1 MSLVNAVLTKA
12 TDVLMAPFSTV
23 PPMVSLAVVSLLTA
37 AAMLVVFKR
46 TSDQARLAAVKRLI
60 HAGLF
65 EIRLFNDDLLAIM
78 RAQLEILR
86 HNATYL
92 RLSLVPMLWVIV
104 PLVLLIAQLQFMYG
118 YAPLQPGD
126 RALLKVQ
133 LRDNSADVSL
143 EVPAA
148 LRLDTPAVRLPG
160 AKEVVWR
167 LRPTEGGEYDVG
179 VKVGTERYTKRV
191 HVGGGVVRRSP
202 VRLEASLVN
211 QLLYP
216 SEPPL
221 PDDAPV
227 TAITVAYREQDLS
240 VWGWSLN
247 WMIWYFALSLV
258 FAFAL
263 RKPFGVTI

>member
-1 MSLVNAVLTKA
+1 MFARVTRQVSNR
-12 TDVLMAPFSTV
+12 STG
-23 PPMVSLAVVSLLTA
+23 
-37 AAMLVVFKR
+37 K
-46 TSDQARLAAVKRLI
+46 
-60 HAGLF
+60 G
-65 EIRLFNDDLLAIM
+65 
-78 RAQLEILR
+78 
-86 HNATYL
+86 
-92 RLSLVPMLWVIV
+92 
-104 PLVLLIAQLQFMYG
+104 YG
-118 YAPLQPGD
+118 SGF
-126 RALLKVQ
+126 
-133 LRDNSADVSL
+133 
-143 EVPAA
+143 
-148 LRLDTPAVRLPG
+148 G
-160 AKEVVWR
+160 

-179 VKVGTERYTKRV
+179 VKVGAERYTKRLQ
-191 HVGGGVVRRSP
+191 VGGGVVRRSP

-227 TAITVAYREQDLS
+227 TAITVAYREQDLA